1 MRLYY
6 VAFILFL
13 LGTTAGAQSAGESVV
28 ASKAAVLHGVSSDK
42 LVLFSRPIFAF
53 RGTLLGVSA
62 PDRAKRAHARI
73 HGQLEI
79 PGPHAVSVKADSLG
93 IEIQIDSATSFVVT
107 PGDLDPARE
116 ESLEHAAQ
124 RAAAALTVAIRE
136 SAESRSL
143 ETLTRALALAVA
155 GTALYS
161 ALVWFAFRARRVL
174 LMHLVALTDRHT
186 AGSFVKASMCVWRTR
201 RARSQKWASSPP
213 AFAPGWAKS

>member
-1 MRLYY
+1 MRQYFA
-6 VAFILFL
+6 AFVLVL
-13 LGTTAGAQSAGESVV
+13 LGATAWAQPVGESVV
-28 ASKAAVLHGVSSDK
+28 ASRPAVLHGVSADT

-79 PGPHAVSVKADSLG
+79 AGPHSVCVKVDPVG
-93 IEIQIDSATSFVVT
+93 IEIQIDGATSFVVT

-161 ALVWFAFRARRVL
+161 ALVWFAFRARRAL